1 MASSGTISSAF
12 LGYRIQI
19 AWSVT
24 SQSVADNTSTVA
36 VNVQLVSTGSSWTI
50 NSGVTKSGSLS
61 INGTSYAFTFNTSL
75 TGNQTKTIHT
85 RTVTVPHNAD
95 GTKTCSFSCS
105 AGIAV
110 TLSGTYYGS
119 VSTSG
124 TGTFNTIARAT
135 TPTLSA
141 STFEIGSS
149 VTISTPRASSGFTH
163 TLTWVFGN
171 QSGSIAS
178 GVATSYAWTVPMQ
191 LCLAIPNGTTGTGS
205 IVCATYSGSTLIG
218 TREIWFTATVP
229 ASVVPTISS
238 VSVSEATEG
247 IATQFG
253 GYVQGKSRA
262 NVSVAASGAYYSRI
276 TSYKVTVDGATFYG
290 QSITSGILTTA
301 GTKSVVVTVTDSRGR
316 TATSTQSI
324 TVLAYTA
331 PTIASFTCS
340 RTNANGVEND
350 EGTYLKAN
358 INFSIASVNSK
369 NSKSWSLQYKRQSA
383 SEWTT
388 LTSGSVYAYDSS
400 YLSTSGIL
408 SADYAFDIRL
418 VISDFFATAEKTV
431 QIGTAYTLM
440 DFNSS
445 GKGIAFG
452 KVSEQDAFECAMKII
467 ASKGFRLGNSE
478 ILEPSAV
485 SVTLGGT
492 NFKKIATSD
501 YEILPMTA
509 ATIVGSGLTVSNNG
523 ILIGSGITKI
533 RISAQICY
541 GAATA
546 GLKTCAIWSSA
557 STSHLARSQMNITN
571 ASYPESIAIS
581 PRIAAVTAGNVIT
594 LRCHGTENDIIY
606 GGLMQTYL
614 TVEAVG

>member
-12 LGYRIQI
+12 LGYKIQI

-24 SQSVADNTSTVA
+24 SQSVADNTSTVTA
-36 VNVQLVSTGSSWTI
+36 NVQLVSTGSSWTI
-50 NSGVTKSGSLS
+50 NSSATKSGSLS
-61 INGTSYAFTFNTSL
+61 INGTSYAFTFNASL

-135 TPTLSA
+135 TPTLSV

-163 TLTWVFGN
+163 TLSWVFGN

-178 GVATSYAWTVPMQ
+178 GVATSCAWTVPMQ

-205 IVCATYSGSTLIG
+205 IVCKTYSGSTLIG
-218 TREIWFTATVP
+218 SREIWFTATVP

-238 VSVSEATEG
+238 VSVSEGTEG
-247 IATQFG
+247 IAAQFG
-253 GYVQGKSRA
+253 GYVQGKSMA
-262 NVSVAASGAYYSRI
+262 KVSVAASGAYYSRI

-331 PTIASFTCS
+331 PTITSFTCS

-383 SEWTT
+383 STWTT

-445 GKGIAFG
+445 GKGVAFG
-452 KVSEQDAFECAMKII
+452 KVSEKSALEVNMEIYDRTNVIVRNGLAFYQGDGQADPDTTQDHLILTEYKTPPGGGFYYIMTFFYQNRTGNRAQI
-467 ASKGFRLGNSE
+467 AIPYNKS
-478 ILEPSAV
+478 
-485 SVTLGGT
+485 
-492 NFKKIATSD
+492 
-501 YEILPMTA
+501 
-509 ATIVGSGLTVSNNG
+509 
-523 ILIGSGITKI
+523 TKI
-533 RISAQICY
+533 YFRYCFS
-541 GAATA
+541 GT
-546 GLKTCAIWSSA
+546 WSEW
-557 STSHLARSQMNITN
+557 L
-571 ASYPESIAIS
+571 
-581 PRIAAVTAGNVIT
+581 
-594 LRCHGTENDIIY
+594 
-606 GGLMQTYL
+606 
-614 TVEAVG
+614 

>member
-12 LGYRIQI
+12 LGYKIQI

-141 STFEIGSS
+141 YTFEIGSA
-149 VTISTPRASSGFTH
+149 VTISTPRASSGFKH
-163 TLTWVFGN
+163 ILEYVFGY
-171 QSGSIAS
+171 QSGIIAQ
-178 GVATSYAWTVPMQ
+178 GVDTSYSWTVPMQ
-191 LCLAIPNGTTGTGS
+191 FCLDVPNGTTGYGS
-205 IVCATYSGSTLIG
+205 IICHTYSGNTLIG
-218 TREIWFTATVP
+218 SKEIYFTATVP

-238 VSVSEATEG
+238 VSVSEGTEG
-247 IATQFG
+247 IAAQFG
-253 GYVQGKSRA
+253 GYVQGKSTVK
-262 NVSVAASGAYYSRI
+262 VSVAASGVYYSSI
-276 TSYKVTVDGATFYG
+276 SSYKVTVDGATFYG

-316 TATSTQSI
+316 TATSTQTI
-324 TVLAYTA
+324 TVLAYTP
-331 PTIASFTCS
+331 PTITSFTCS
-340 RTNANGVEND
+340 RTDASGVEND

-369 NSKSWSLQYKRQSA
+369 NSRAWSLQYKRQSA
-383 SEWTT
+383 SEWAT
-388 LTSGSVYAYDSS
+388 LTSGTVYAYNSS

-408 SADYAFDIRL
+408 SGDYAFDIRL
-418 VISDFFATAEKTV
+418 VISDFFTTAEKTV

-440 DFNSS
+440 DFHSS
-445 GKGIAFG
+445 GKGVAFG
-452 KVSEQDAFECAMKII
+452 KVSEKSALEVNMEIYDRTNVIVRNGLAFYQGDGQADPDTTQDHLILTEYKTPPGGGFYYIMTFFYQNRTGNRAQI
-467 ASKGFRLGNSE
+467 AVPYNKN
-478 ILEPSAV
+478 
-485 SVTLGGT
+485 
-492 NFKKIATSD
+492 
-501 YEILPMTA
+501 
-509 ATIVGSGLTVSNNG
+509 
-523 ILIGSGITKI
+523 TKI
-533 RISAQICY
+533 YFRFNFS
-541 GAATA
+541 GT
-546 GLKTCAIWSSA
+546 WSEW
-557 STSHLARSQMNITN
+557 Q
-571 ASYPESIAIS
+571 
-581 PRIAAVTAGNVIT
+581 
-594 LRCHGTENDIIY
+594 
-606 GGLMQTYL
+606 
-614 TVEAVG
+614 